1 MSGEIRLEGF
11 SSPLKGQRLWIC
23 GSPKTVGYIT
33 ASRLSVLEEELLGRG
48 RSILLQYNTRDISM
62 RWSQKIK
69 WDAIFRIRDT
79 HDLRIAAQYIQTATK
94 PTRIVWVGDEPPAA
108 FLSVL
113 NDPEITVFCVS
124 TVNPKLAVWNAIFW
138 DIVSVEQKIME
149 EALLH
154 RMGLPALTSLNL
166 PVLLKELRT
175 FELGLVWTSIGE
187 SNKAGAVYW
196 VDYNDGKNSSETI
209 QPSEAIEYL
218 RDVLTMLEKRD

>member
-23 GSPKTVGYIT
+23 GSPKTVGQIA

-62 RWSQKIK
+62 RWTQKLK
-69 WDAIFRIRDT
+69 WDAVFRIRDT
-79 HDLRIAAQYIQTATK
+79 HDLRIAAQYIQTAAK

-113 NDPEITVFCVS
+113 NDPESTIFCVS
-124 TVNPKLAVWNAIFW
+124 TANPKLAVWNAIFW
-138 DIVSVEQKIME
+138 DIESVDQKIIE
-149 EALLH
+149 EALVH
-154 RMGLPALTSLNL
+154 RMGLSAVSSLNL
-166 PVLLKELRT
+166 SVLLKELKT

-196 VDYNDGKNSSETI
+196 VDNNDGKNTVESI
-209 QPSEAIEYL
+209 QPNEAIEYL
-218 RDVLTMLEKRD
+218 RDVLAFLEKRD

>member
-1 MSGEIRLEGF
+1 MSAEIRLEGF
-11 SSPLKGQRLWIC
+11 SSSLKGQRLWIC
-23 GSPKTVGYIT
+23 GSPKTVGQIT
-33 ASRLSVLEEELLGRG
+33 SSRLSVLEEELLGRG

-79 HDLRIAAQYIQTATK
+79 HDLRIAAQYIQAAAK

-113 NDPEITVFCVS
+113 NDSEFTFLCVS

-138 DIVSVEQKIME
+138 DIDSVEQKTME
-149 EALLH
+149 DALLH
-154 RMGLPALTSLNL
+154 RMGLSALTSLNL
-166 PVLLKELRT
+166 SVLLKELKT

-196 VDYNDGKNSSETI
+196 VDYNDGKNTVETI

-218 RDVLTMLEKRD
+218 RDVLALLEKRD